1 MDLPDNTTEIT
12 RDSSPICTIVKDEI
26 DIEECASNEE
36 QINGCCICG
45 DVHCTNSSNGDNSSQ
60 WVQSILLFATLLQK
74 HFPAQGGIKFDN
86 LATCSR
92 CEGMI
97 NGVWSLCQQIDLI
110 KIEIQDVLEKAA
122 QLMTDV
128 TMRDPDGQA
137 EINTSHSNDEDNIVP
152 SQFEEVEV
160 PNFFEGYGGR
170 EEYIIPDNGPHLE
183 RVDGLEVETEKEE
196 EEIEVQEI
204 ISVSSGSEDD
214 SSSKV
219 SEDASSSDQ
228 STRRS
233 LNSLNNG
240 KRKKKTSYKKSPP
253 QKSSRYESK
262 KRSKSTTLFAS
273 TPSYSTTRHTNAR
286 TYSEFVCE
294 RCRKDFHSER
304 QLDQHSAKIHSL
316 HY

>member
-128 TMRDPDGQA
+128 TMRGNSWFWL
-137 EINTSHSNDEDNIVP
+137 I
-152 SQFEEVEV
+152 
-160 PNFFEGYGGR
+160 Y
-170 EEYIIPDNGPHLE
+170 
-183 RVDGLEVETEKEE
+183 
-196 EEIEVQEI
+196 
-204 ISVSSGSEDD
+204 SVSVPF
-214 SSSKV
+214 V
-219 SEDASSSDQ
+219 SFN
-228 STRRS
+228 RYIWFLS
-233 LNSLNNG
+233 LSRAKNSIN
-240 KRKKKTSYKKSPP
+240 
-253 QKSSRYESK
+253 
-262 KRSKSTTLFAS
+262 
-273 TPSYSTTRHTNAR
+273 
-286 TYSEFVCE
+286 
-294 RCRKDFHSER
+294 
-304 QLDQHSAKIHSL
+304 
-316 HY
+316 